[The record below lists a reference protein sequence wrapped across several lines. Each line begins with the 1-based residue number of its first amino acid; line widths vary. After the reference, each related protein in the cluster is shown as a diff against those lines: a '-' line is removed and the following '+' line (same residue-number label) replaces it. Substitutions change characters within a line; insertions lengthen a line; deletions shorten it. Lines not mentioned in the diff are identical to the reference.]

1 MRVIAASPYQSP
13 KLLGTTHKQGNRRHH
28 TPPPVRSGATPWWVG
43 LSRYRAVSDLR
54 RPPLSHFE
62 YTHLSRHLF
71 LVIIYTHDDIH
82 TPEVHNVSQHRQR
95 LKDWATDI
103 GNMEKKWQK
112 WTRRSERYAWGQAY
126 RRTDRIN
133 SPAYAIYQLLTH
145 LLLCLSFCLP
155 LSIHHSYQS

>member
-54 RPPLSHFE
+54 RTPLSHFE

-103 GNMEKKWQK
+103 GNMEKKMAK
-112 WTRRSERYAWGQAY
+112 MDAY
-126 RRTDRIN
+126 IRKICLGTGTQTDRQN
-133 SPAYAIYQLLTH
+133 QLPAYAIYQILTH